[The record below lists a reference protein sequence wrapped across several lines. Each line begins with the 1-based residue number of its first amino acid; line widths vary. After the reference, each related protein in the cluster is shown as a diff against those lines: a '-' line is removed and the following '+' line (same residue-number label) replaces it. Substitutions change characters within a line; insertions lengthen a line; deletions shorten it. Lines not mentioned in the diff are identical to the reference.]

1 VHGDLREVVNV
12 SEFCS
17 PGGFPD
23 PEPGGKGMED
33 LIHLLIVDDDEAIR
47 SFFKEIF
54 PEDRYRID
62 CATNGEEATKMVM
75 QSTYDV
81 VVTDLC
87 MPKMDGIRLIKEIR
101 KLDPTTVPVAI
112 TGFGTIKDAVS
123 LMKTGAFDVLT
134 KPFGLDE
141 IQITIEKALRHHELA
156 RKNRELER
164 KLKISEKLAAIGKLA
179 AGVAHEINNPLDGV
193 IRFVN
198 LSLMHLDEGSVIREY
213 LSDVR
218 TGLDRIAGIVQS
230 LLDFSRSIVLE
241 TDPQAIGDMVRE
253 ALNPFRH
260 QVHEGKVKIV
270 FEFEDNEVE
279 VPGGTLHVITNIVK
293 NALDELPEGGEL
305 VIRSSSDENSLA
317 VSVSDNGPGI
327 PEDIR
332 EKIFEPFF
340 TTKKIGKGT
349 GLGLSICQQIVEK
362 QGGSLRVD
370 SEVGRGTTFTITL
383 PRNEA
388 GKASRQIESD
398 GIALAEVCGAAEG
411 SEPQTS
417 ESTGCR
423 DK

>member
-1 VHGDLREVVNV
+1 ME
-12 SEFCS
+12 
-17 PGGFPD
+17 
-23 PEPGGKGMED
+23 GM
-33 LIHLLIVDDDEAIR
+33 IQLLIVDDDEAIR

-62 CATNGEEATKMVM
+62 CATNGVEATKMVM
-75 QSTYDV
+75 QTTYDV

-87 MPKMDGIRLIKEIR
+87 MPKMDGIRLIEEIR

-141 IQITIEKALRHHELA
+141 IQLTIEKALRHHELA

-198 LSLMHLDEGSVIREY
+198 LSLMHLKEGSMIREY
-213 LSDVR
+213 LADVR

-241 TDPQAIGDMVRE
+241 TDPQSIGDMVRE
-253 ALNPFRH
+253 AMNPFRH
-260 QVHEGKVKIV
+260 RVQKGRVNIKMD
-270 FEFEDNEVE
+270 FEDAGIE
-279 VPGGTLHVITNIVK
+279 VPGGTLHVISNLLK
-293 NALDELPEGGEL
+293 NALDEMPEGGEL
-305 VIRSSSDENSLA
+305 IIRSSSDEKSLA
-317 VSVSDNGPGI
+317 VSISDNGPGI

-349 GLGLSICQQIVEK
+349 GLGLSICQQIIEK
-362 QGGSLRVD
+362 LGGALHVD
-370 SEVGRGTTFTITL
+370 SEVGRGTTFTITI
-383 PRNEA
+383 PRQMETA
-388 GKASRQIESD
+388 ATV
-398 GIALAEVCGAAEG
+398 AAEVSGAAG
-411 SEPQTS
+411 GFGPQD
-417 ESTGCR
+417 G
-423 DK
+423 